1 VRVKAAQA
9 AVAWA
14 NGLARMDSIGVL
26 RTVGLG
32 ASHGTCAMSE
42 LRKEPRH
49 RTLKTGRIVFN
60 QRRSVL
66 DCTVRNLSSTGAC
79 LDVPSTVGIPDAFEL
94 IIESESITRVCRIA
108 WRSEAAHWGAPF

>member
-1 VRVKAAQA
+1 VKAAQA
-9 AVAWA
+9 AVACA
-14 NGLARMDSIGVL
+14 NGLARMDSIRV
-26 RTVGLG
+26 RERPGLG

-79 LDVPSTVGIPDAFEL
+79 LDVPSTVGVPDVFEL
-94 IIESESITRVCRIA
+94 IIESESTTRHCQIA
-108 WRSEAAHWGAPF
+108 WRSERRIGVHFSE